1 MGSFEKEHYG
11 TMPDGSSIHQFT
23 LTNSNGMELKVI
35 EYGGIIT
42 HLTAPDKDGVFEDIV
57 LGHDALEEYLES
69 SYYLGALIGR
79 YGNRIANAKF
89 SLDGV
94 EYALE
99 VNDNPNSLHGGD
111 SGYHARIWKGEE
123 LKDDNGTALKLTYQ
137 SKDGEE
143 GFPGNLDIEV
153 MYTLTDENA
162 LEIHYKATTDKKT
175 IVNLTQHSYF
185 NLSSMKEDILS
196 HELELHADRYVHI
209 REGAI
214 PTGKLEPVAGT
225 PFDFTSQ
232 KVIGKDID
240 ADHPQL
246 QITGGFDVTWVLNE
260 TRNELKK
267 AGSLT
272 HPESGRIME
281 IWTTEPGIQFYSGNA
296 LKNTPSGKKGSAN
309 NRRMGL
315 CLETQHFPDSPNQP
329 EFPSV
334 VLDVGETYRS
344 TTVYRFSVK

>member
-1 MGSFEKEHYG
+1 
-11 TMPDGSSIHQFT
+11 
-23 LTNSNGMELKVI
+23 MEMKVI

-42 HLTAPDKDGVFEDIV
+42 HLTAPDRNGVFEDVV
-57 LGHDALEEYLES
+57 LGHDSLEEYLES
-69 SYYLGALIGR
+69 CYYLGALIGR

-99 VNDNPNSLHGGD
+99 LNDNPNTLHGGD
-111 SGYHARIWKGEE
+111 SGYHARVWRGEE
-123 LKDDNGTALKLTYQ
+123 LKANNGTALKLSYR

-153 MYTLTDENA
+153 TYTLTDENA

-185 NLSSMKEDILS
+185 NLSAMKEDILG

-214 PTGKLEPVAGT
+214 PTGKLEPVADS
-225 PFDFTSQ
+225 PFDFTSP
-232 KVIGKDID
+232 KIVGKDID

-246 QITGGFDVTWVLNE
+246 QITGGFDLTWVLNDTE
-260 TRNELKK
+260 DELKS
-267 AGSLT
+267 AGSLI
-272 HPESGRIME
+272 HPRSGRVME
-281 IWTTEPGIQFYSGNA
+281 ILTTEPGIQFYSGNA
-296 LKNTPSGKKGSAN
+296 LKNAPPGKGDTAN
-309 NRRMGL
+309 NRRTGL
-315 CLETQHFPDSPNQP
+315 CLESQHFPDSPNQAG
-329 EFPSV
+329 FPSV
-334 VLDVGETYRS
+334 VLDVGEEYNSLTIYK
-344 TTVYRFSVK
+344 FSVLD